1 MSKAGF
7 YIAQH
12 PWLEAEGLH
21 KVGCTK
27 ALGRRL
33 GDGAYTTCF
42 PPGWAYRATFE
53 TATER
58 DAQRL
63 EAGVLYCTED
73 RRVPYGE
80 SKAGLSELVRE
91 GLPALVDLA
100 EEVAAALGV
109 AAARRSPPPEYPA
122 PAAPRQRP
130 TAKAAGGAA
139 LLEAADKERLANV
152 LRDSSRLV
160 ARRPSFGAR
169 GSFEDARSSNEPRAS
184 PNEHQRASEDDR
196 GGASDGETFA
206 DELLL
211 EEGERQAR
219 RPPLEERPYQAAAIA
234 AVEKELGD
242 PANGG
247 RAILQMACRCG
258 KTRVAHGVIR
268 GACARGAR
276 RVLYLVP
283 GLALLRQTA
292 EKLDHYGLGDEGR
305 LLLVGSDGR
314 GVALAQGEARATTDA
329 AEIAR
334 AVEFLD
340 PRGSSLV
347 RRCSSED
354 ARSKMLVRRCSFED
368 ARSSNEPRA
377 ASLEEFEATSA
388 AHPSRLSE
396 DWPGGPGHAKQETS
410 AFLVV
415 IATYQSSPL
424 LPDAFDLTVFDESHR
439 TCGARA
445 PRPFN
450 HVLLRHARGA
460 RLYMTATPRYDA
472 ALSMKDRALYGGVA
486 YAYHL
491 REGVDAGYV
500 NAFGLELVG
509 RPAAAGEA
517 KAAAA
522 TATAAQVAAALGRLG
537 AAGKLLVFCRSIRH
551 AAALRAETEA
561 LVGAG
566 ACSCLCAHS
575 RMAPAA
581 VAAALARFR
590 APGRPAAL
598 FNCRLFQEGVE
609 IPELT
614 GVFFAA
620 PRHSPRDI
628 IQSLCRPLNALP
640 GKPPSTIFL
649 PAAYGAGEEG
659 EGGAAALERFAGIVP
674 YFDALVA
681 EDPLLYEHLLDPRGT
696 PYALGWVDS
705 AGGGGRYRPEELLAA
720 ARGAVRR
727 TAAGGE
733 RLLRAAKIPWEIGF
747 AELRRVVAACGRYPK
762 TTDTYEYAPGA
773 RVNFGQFYRYAREA
787 YAKWRAGAPSPL
799 EPHQLRALEGLPKWE
814 PYGLE
819 GPYPWAEALAFLE
832 EWLAAHGGAPP
843 MVEINKGGYVGLEA
857 TPLERL
863 SGALTCVNQADGR
876 DRKNGGAGS
885 GFTLDAAKQAD
896 LDALCAKWGLRWRKE
911 RRPPPPG
918 APPGAVGSLVEDG
931 KGAYAGPPTFI
942 QEAYGRFK
950 AEWRARGAASPFVA
964 EWFPGYPLKHSRQ
977 ERADVWARRKEI
989 VPPRWRKRAAARP
1002 GRPRPP
1008 KK

>member
-1 MSKAGF
+1 M
-7 YIAQH
+7 
-12 PWLEAEGLH
+12 
-21 KVGCTK
+21 
-27 ALGRRL
+27 R
-33 GDGAYTTCF
+33 
-42 PPGWAYRATFE
+42 
-53 TATER
+53 
-58 DAQRL
+58 
-63 EAGVLYCTED
+63 D
-73 RRVPYGE
+73 RRQT
-80 SKAGLSELVRE
+80 AGDSLSR
-91 GLPALVDLA
+91 
-100 EEVAAALGV
+100 
-109 AAARRSPPPEYPA
+109 PP
-122 PAAPRQRP
+122 
-130 TAKAAGGAA
+130 
-139 LLEAADKERLANV
+139 
-152 LRDSSRLV
+152 DSS
-160 ARRPSFGAR
+160 GI
-169 GSFEDARSSNEPRAS
+169 GERAS
-184 PNEHQRASEDDR
+184 KNEHQRTSEDDC
-196 GGASDGETFA
+196 GEAGDGETFA
-206 DELLL
+206 EELLL
-211 EEGERQAR
+211 EEAEGQAR
-219 RPPLEERPYQAAAIA
+219 RPPLEERAYQAAAIA

-242 PANGG
+242 PASGG
-247 RAILQMACRCG
+247 RTILQMACRCG

-292 EKLDHYGLGDEGR
+292 EKLDHYGLGDKGR
-305 LLLVGSDGR
+305 LLLVGSDTR
-314 GVALAQGEARATTDA
+314 GVALAQGREARATTDA

-334 AVEFLD
+334 AV
-340 PRGSSLV
+340 G
-347 RRCSSED
+347 
-354 ARSKMLVRRCSFED
+354 
-368 ARSSNEPRA
+368 
-377 ASLEEFEATSA
+377 A
-388 AHPSRLSE
+388 AHPPRSSEGQERESLSE
-396 DWPGGPGHAKQETS
+396 GQERESLSEGQESS

-439 TCGARA
+439 TCGPRA

-450 HVLLRHARGA
+450 HVLLRHERGA

-561 LVGAG
+561 LVGAE

-609 IPELT
+609 IPELN

-628 IQSLCRPLNALP
+628 IQSLCRPLTALP

-649 PAAYGAGEEG
+649 PAAYGAGEEEE

-705 AGGGGRYRPEELLAA
+705 AAGGGGRYRPEELLAA

-747 AELRRVVAACGRYPK
+747 AELRRVVEACGRYPK

-814 PYGLE
+814 PYGVE

-832 EWLAAHGGAPP
+832 EWLAAHGGVPP

-977 ERADVWARRKEI
+977 ERADVWARRKEV
-989 VPPRWRKRAAARP
+989 VPPRWRKRAAARSSGGGKPRP
-1002 GRPRPP
+1002 GRPSAEN
-1008 KK
+1008 